1 MKQGVDKLRA
11 KQRSRSGPHCKV
23 HPGSRCLGNL
33 QLQSIWAVVLRNFLS
48 DVLPCVEMEEVAS
61 PYPSD
66 LDSPDKSGMLLLVV
80 SNDTVSV
87 CQ

>member
-1 MKQGVDKLRA
+1 M
-11 KQRSRSGPHCKV
+11 
-23 HPGSRCLGNL
+23 
-33 QLQSIWAVVLRNFLS
+33 LRNFLS